1 MDPFYNLPFYVLL
14 SIVKSKADLPSLLH
28 LIRASPAVSTLFQH
42 CASEI
47 FHATVHASI
56 PSQIQPLLYTI
67 AYIRSDQTVSHGLC
81 DFISKIGTYHVQN
94 DKEVFMQETNLPP
107 STIFRKVLML
117 ACHVQH
123 LGQQAPA

>member
-28 LIRASPAVSTLFQH
+28 LIRASPAVSKLFQD

-67 AYIRSDQTVSHGLC
+67 AYIRSDQTASHGLC
-81 DFISKIGTYHVQN
+81 DFISKI
-94 DKEVFMQETNLPP
+94 
-107 STIFRKVLML
+107 
-117 ACHVQH
+117 
-123 LGQQAPA
+123 